1 MGERYKEASDRSADA
16 VAAGPRST
24 QGERAV
30 HENNLRYLRD
40 KVGLS
45 QAQVAAQLG
54 VSSKTYSSWETGR
67 TELGAERIRALCD
80 LLGCT
85 PSDVLGYRGHTS
97 FAPVTTIEETIVD
110 LYGRLAPNVRMAVLE
125 IMRDSAKKRRP
136 R

>member
-16 VAAGPRST
+16 VAAGPRSM

-67 TELGAERIRALCD
+67 TELGAERIRAPATFWAVRPTMSWGIGD
-80 LLGCT
+80 T
-85 PSDVLGYRGHTS
+85 RPS
-97 FAPVTTIEETIVD
+97 
-110 LYGRLAPNVRMAVLE
+110 
-125 IMRDSAKKRRP
+125 RP
-136 R
+136 SPR